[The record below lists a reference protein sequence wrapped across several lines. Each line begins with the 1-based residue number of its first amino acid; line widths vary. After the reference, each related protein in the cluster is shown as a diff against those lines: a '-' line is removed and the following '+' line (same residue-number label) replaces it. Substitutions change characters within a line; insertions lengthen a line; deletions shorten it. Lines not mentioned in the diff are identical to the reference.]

1 MVYQMLWK
9 SKHGFAL
16 IQVEKPFMGTRR
28 SNIRKQRTF
37 GGATKR
43 KLLQGH
49 GEELIRNRIRACH
62 ILDLWVTHAP
72 VQLQRSIMNWKK
84 KEKEILLAAP
94 QLHLKF

>member
-1 MVYQMLWK
+1 MR
-9 SKHGFAL
+9 
-16 IQVEKPFMGTRR
+16 T
-28 SNIRKQRTF
+28 QRTF

-49 GEELIRNRIRACH
+49 DEELIRNRIRACH
-62 ILDLWVTHAP
+62 SLDFWVTLAP
-72 VQLQRSIMNWKK
+72 VGLQRSIMNWKQ